1 MKKRIFQKGIIAGGT
16 IVLLMLPADIMSQSL
31 KRSCIPCYGSSAM
44 TDNTLIVQTAGHNYF
59 TMSSDQEKTI
69 VLQGFL
75 QPLNYAM
82 SDLKPS
88 PPVENLN
95 FIIYPN
101 PASNSL
107 IIKSE
112 ADFENP
118 LVIVTDLNGK
128 KIFSKRIPNVSDHE
142 INCETWDNGVYYLT
156 IYSDQVRKQT
166 MRLII
171 LK

>member
-1 MKKRIFQKGIIAGGT
+1 MKKRILLKGIIAGGT
-16 IVLLMLPADIMSQSL
+16 IVLLTLPAGIMAQSV

-44 TDNTLIVQTAGHNYF
+44 TDKTFIVQTAGQNYF
-59 TMSSDQEKTI
+59 TMSSEQEKTI

-75 QPLNYAM
+75 QPLNYLM

-88 PPVENLN
+88 PPVENLS

-107 IIKSE
+107 TIKSE
-112 ADFENP
+112 EDFENP

-128 KIFSKRIPNVSDHE
+128 NIFSKRIPNVSDHE
-142 INCETWDNGVYYLT
+142 INCESWDNGIYYLT
-156 IYSDQVRKQT
+156 IYSGQVRKQT
-166 MRLII
+166 MSLII

>member
-1 MKKRIFQKGIIAGGT
+1 MKKRILQKGFFAGGV
-16 IVLLMLPADIMSQSL
+16 IVLLMLPADIMSQSV
-31 KRSCIPCYGSSAM
+31 KRSCIPCYGSSVM
-44 TDNTLIVQTAGHNYF
+44 TDNTLIVQTAGQNYF
-59 TMSSDQEKTI
+59 TMSSDQEKTL

-82 SDLKPS
+82 SDLKSS
-88 PPVENLN
+88 PPAENLS

-107 IIKSE
+107 TIKSE
-112 ADFENP
+112 EDFENP
-118 LVIVTDLNGK
+118 LVFVTDLNGK

>member
-1 MKKRIFQKGIIAGGT
+1 MKKRIIQKGIIAVGT
-16 IVLLMLPADIMSQSL
+16 IVLLMLPADIMSQSV

-44 TDNTLIVQTAGHNYF
+44 SDNTLIVQTAGQIYF

-88 PPVENLN
+88 PPVENLS
-95 FIIYPN
+95 FTIYPN
-101 PASNSL
+101 PASYSL
-107 IIKSE
+107 TIKGDE
-112 ADFENP
+112 DLENP

-128 KIFSKRIPNVSDHE
+128 NIFSKRIPNLSDNT
-142 INCETWDNGVYYLT
+142 INCESWDNGVYYLT
-156 IYSDQVRKQT
+156 IHSDQIRKQT
-166 MRLII
+166 LRLII